1 MLSLTPLPSGE
12 RIKVRGRT
20 HAPVAQWIEQRPP
33 EPCVEVR
40 FLSGAVSLEI
50 KLMLILPIS
59 VGGRFGLKAR
69 ADFDRLMIG
78 GSWGYSMRS

>member
-1 MLSLTPLPSGE
+1 
-12 RIKVRGRT
+12 
-20 HAPVAQWIEQRPP
+20 
-33 EPCVEVR
+33 
-40 FLSGAVSLEI
+40 LEI